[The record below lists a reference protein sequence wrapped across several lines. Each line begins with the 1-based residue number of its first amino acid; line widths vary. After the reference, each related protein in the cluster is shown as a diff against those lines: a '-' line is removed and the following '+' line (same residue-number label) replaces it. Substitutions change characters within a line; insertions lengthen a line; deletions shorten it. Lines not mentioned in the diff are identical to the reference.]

1 MSGSIKLGLIII
13 ATVLAVGIVLKV
25 VSTLMALVVPIVIFA
40 ALAFAVYV
48 LVGRKAL
55 GTSRRRYLP

>member
-40 ALAFAVYV
+40 ALAFAVYL

-55 GTSRRRYLP
+55 GPSRRRYLP